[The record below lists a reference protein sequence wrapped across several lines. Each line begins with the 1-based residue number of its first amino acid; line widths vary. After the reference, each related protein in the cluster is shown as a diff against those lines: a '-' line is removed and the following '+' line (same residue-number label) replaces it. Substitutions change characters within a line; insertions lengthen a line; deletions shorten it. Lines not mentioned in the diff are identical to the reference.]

1 MASWSYFVFPVFM
14 MQLENFKV
22 ISEILHPLK
31 FCIVWKKKT
40 KDFHGVKLWMSKMG
54 DFENSHLIR
63 GFLNFVRSWSKKM
76 KNLFFYQK
84 SCWLFLFFEAFFCSI
99 DLRVTLGVLVF
110 FCRQFYSLPEL
121 FVGREDNFS
130 NVHKVAFF

>member
-1 MASWSYFVFPVFM
+1 MIEAEV
-14 MQLENFKV
+14 
-22 ISEILHPLK
+22 
-31 FCIVWKKKT
+31 
-40 KDFHGVKLWMSKMG
+40 
-54 DFENSHLIR
+54 
-63 GFLNFVRSWSKKM
+63 KKM
-76 KNLFFYQK
+76 KKLFFLTK
-84 SCWLFLFFEAFFCSI
+84 KLLTFSFFEAFFCFV